1 MSDAA
6 PLPTSIYDQ
15 LHAKTARVPVT
26 QWLVGINVL
35 VFLAMLGAG
44 AGLLHSNNGIQL
56 AWGANFGPATQDSQW
71 WRLGS
76 AMFLHFGLIHI
87 AMNMWALWDA
97 SQLVERMFGHLRFFV
112 IYLASGL
119 CGNLLSLVM
128 QGNEAVSG
136 GASGAI
142 FGIYG
147 ALLIYL
153 WLERENF
160 DPKEFRWL
168 FRTASAFTCI
178 SIVLGLM
185 VPGIDNSAH
194 IGGLLS
200 GALLGM
206 LLGRPLHAAAPWSW
220 QGRLA
225 GGLVLAITIA
235 GLATHIPAPSYRWS
249 EEVAA
254 REEIKEF
261 FEREARIQSNWQEI
275 IRQDRLNA
283 DSIRE
288 LAERIEHEIYQP
300 YEQGFDELSQ
310 LKLSPASPS
319 AAKIESL
326 LEYSEKRRD
335 QSQALASQLR
345 TRSLFGPNRSSLP
358 GPLLA
363 PVPSQPAP

>member
-15 LHAKTARVPVT
+15 LHAKTARIPVT

-44 AGLLHSNNGIQL
+44 AGLWHSNNGIQL
-56 AWGANFGPATQDSQW
+56 AWGANFGPATQDGQW

-97 SQLVERMFGHLRFFV
+97 GQLVERMFGHLRFFV

-153 WLERENF
+153 WLERANF

-206 LLGRPLHAAAPWSW
+206 LLGRPLHDATPWSW

-283 DSIRE
+283 DSIRG